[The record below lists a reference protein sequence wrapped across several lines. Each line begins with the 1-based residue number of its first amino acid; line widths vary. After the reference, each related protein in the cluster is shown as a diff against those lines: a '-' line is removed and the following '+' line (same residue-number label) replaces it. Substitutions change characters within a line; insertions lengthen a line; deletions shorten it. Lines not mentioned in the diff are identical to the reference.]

1 MSRRASYTLNMQ
13 QSMTVFFPRGNSYFR
28 KLCIDLDVTIIQPG
42 ACGKCIYLE
51 SVYIPPNVREIRQFA
66 FLKCDVLH
74 LVELSEGL
82 KRIEIGA
89 FSGCA
94 LNHIRI
100 PSSVEDIDSHA
111 FHNNPARDVIVEF
124 CEQIEALVTEVSLR
138 DWWNQQRNRNDV
150 FLTYSWMTKNS
161 IPDRLDM
168 IQVIEWK
175 HEIHNMLCC
184 IGKPKWDTWTLAGHF
199 SSIES
204 KIASN
209 EVLKGIVPSLDV
221 AIMAHIFSYLRAASS
236 KSNHD
241 GGQGGEL
248 ENESDDTSSM
258 DHEEDNN

>member
-13 QSMTVFFPRGNSYFR
+13 QSMTRFFPRSNSYFR

-42 ACGKCIYLE
+42 ACGNCIYLE
-51 SVYIPPNVREIRQFA
+51 SVYIPPNVREIRRFA
-66 FLKCDVLH
+66 FLGCDVLR

-82 KRIEIGA
+82 KRIESGA

-111 FHNNPARDVIVEF
+111 FYDNPARDVIVEF

-161 IPDRLDM
+161 IPDQLDM

-184 IGKPKWDTWTLAGHF
+184 IGKQKWDTWTLAGHF
-199 SSIES
+199 RSIES
-204 KIASN
+204 KIAYN

-236 KSNHD
+236 NSNHD

-258 DHEEDNN
+258 DE

>member
-13 QSMTVFFPRGNSYFR
+13 QSKTGFFPRGNSYFR
-28 KLCIDLDVTIIQPG
+28 KLCINLDVTIIQPG
-42 ACGKCIYLE
+42 ACSKCIYHE

-82 KRIEIGA
+82 KCIEIGA

-138 DWWNQQRNRNDV
+138 DWWNQRRNRNDV
-150 FLTYSWMTKNS
+150 FLTYSWMTKTAFLTDW
-161 IPDRLDM
+161 I
-168 IQVIEWK
+168 
-175 HEIHNMLCC
+175 
-184 IGKPKWDTWTLAGHF
+184 
-199 SSIES
+199 
-204 KIASN
+204 
-209 EVLKGIVPSLDV
+209 
-221 AIMAHIFSYLRAASS
+221 
-236 KSNHD
+236 
-241 GGQGGEL
+241 
-248 ENESDDTSSM
+248 
-258 DHEEDNN
+258 

>member
-1 MSRRASYTLNMQ
+1 M
-13 QSMTVFFPRGNSYFR
+13 
-28 KLCIDLDVTIIQPG
+28 
-42 ACGKCIYLE
+42 
-51 SVYIPPNVREIRQFA
+51 
-66 FLKCDVLH
+66 
-74 LVELSEGL
+74 ELSEGL
-82 KRIEIGA
+82 KRIESGA

-100 PSSVEDIDSHA
+100 PSSVEDIDTHA
-111 FHNNPARDVIVEF
+111 FYDNPARDVIVEF

-161 IPDRLDM
+161 IPDQIDM

-184 IGKPKWDTWTLAGHF
+184 IGKRKWDTWTLAGHF
-199 SSIES
+199 RLIES

-209 EVLKGIVPSLDV
+209 EVLRGIVPSFDV

-236 KSNHD
+236 NSNHD
-241 GGQGGEL
+241 
-248 ENESDDTSSM
+248 
-258 DHEEDNN
+258 